1 VLGSAAGITGA
12 AVASMALPPNVR
24 KALAAEPNRPGSFRD
39 IKHVVML
46 MQEDRSFDHY
56 FGTMAGVAGLNDP
69 QAIKQAN
76 GRSIFYQPDSV
87 NPDGY
92 LLPFHLDTLSTNA
105 QAIPSTSHAF
115 DVQHSALSGGM
126 SR

>member
-1 VLGSAAGITGA
+1 
-12 AVASMALPPNVR
+12 MALPPNVR

-56 FGTMAGVAGLNDP
+56 FGTMAGVAGFNDP